1 MRFLSFNRSHIFLS
15 FNFWVNC
22 PHFLNTWW
30 HQCIWSPPKGFF
42 FSRGFGRKHHLQQDP
57 RPGPP
62 TARHL
67 PEPPRCHH
75 HHWGGCSAGHQRV
88 PVSVSLRTVE
98 LLCPWRE
105 DRLWERAESRSVG
118 AARWAVLLCVRVAL
132 AVIYLAG
139 IQVWPCETREDNKR
153 LKWTQS
159 VHNYLKKK
167 SFKEK
172 FAQLQTHTNGTSDF
186 VRTPARRAHSNRV
199 F

>member
-1 MRFLSFNRSHIFLS
+1 MRIISFTQSHIYFLLE
-15 FNFWVNC
+15 NTKDYILKNALTALVHAVKVNGQSM
-22 PHFLNTWW
+22 PFLEYLVYISCW

-42 FSRGFGRKHHLQQDP
+42 FSRGFGCKHHLQQDP

-75 HHWGGCSAGHQRV
+75 RHWGGRSAGHQWV

-118 AARWAVLLCVRVAL
+118 AARWAVLLCVRVL
-132 AVIYLAG
+132 LWPWFISMR
-139 IQVWPCETREDNKR
+139 VWPCETSETTK
-153 LKWTQS
+153 
-159 VHNYLKKK
+159 
-167 SFKEK
+167 
-172 FAQLQTHTNGTSDF
+172 G
-186 VRTPARRAHSNRV
+186 
-199 F
+199 